1 VVTSEF
7 VIGASSVLDFGSAP
21 AVDTRRKR
29 PRLEVVK
36 YRYLDHTSDLGM
48 EIFGRDLPE
57 LFRNACFAIFDNIL
71 ELSAVNPSES
81 QRIELHSATREE
93 LFLDWLRE
101 LLFRFSTEYF
111 VVKQV
116 TSMTLAGN
124 PGSDV
129 RELDTSRG
137 EPVAGPWSLVAEVRG
152 EKFDPQRHQVKIE
165 IKTPTYHMFS
175 IAEDETG
182 YKATVIFDV

>member
-1 VVTSEF
+1 
-7 VIGASSVLDFGSAP
+7 
-21 AVDTRRKR
+21 
-29 PRLEVVK
+29 VK
-36 YRYLDHTSDLGM
+36 YRYLDQTSDLGM

-71 ELSAVNPSES
+71 ELSTVNPTES
-81 QRIELHSATREE
+81 RRIELHSQTLEE

-111 VVKQV
+111 VAKETTRIKLAA
-116 TSMTLAGN
+116 TSGDS
-124 PGSDV
+124 PKSDRSDISDGSDI
-129 RELDTSRG
+129 R
-137 EPVAGPWSLVAEVRG
+137 AGHVPSWSLIAEVEG
-152 EKFDPQRHQVKIE
+152 EKFDPERHQVKIE

-175 IAEDETG
+175 IAKDDKG